1 MANANQEP
9 IIWPTG
15 TRLHPVTGALLATP
29 KQLLYIY
36 HAYLRAGLTDTSRL
50 TTIANSFVHKDMQVE
65 HWMDIYS
72 TTASHWIDAI
82 KRAEAE
88 QARRKMRAKLDPERR
103 DNE

>member
-9 IIWPTG
+9 IIWPKG

-50 TTIANSFVHKDMQVE
+50 TVIANSFIKGEPVA

-82 KRAEAE
+82 KKAEAE
-88 QARRKMRAKLDPERR
+88 QARRKMRERYDSER
-103 DNE
+103 TDSE